1 METDNN
7 FLKPKEKKKRD
18 DVEGSDERR
27 EMMLNKHSRDY
38 KSLSQPMG
46 IINSH
51 FYL

>member
-7 FLKPKEKKKRD
+7 FLKPKENKKRD